1 MTNLNITAAFL
12 IGLAG
17 SVHCFGMCGGVVSA
31 FHFAVPK
38 GAKQWPYVFTYNLGR
53 IASYALLGALTGY
66 LGSMVE
72 RAEIV
77 QSIPI
82 LHTISALFLIAMA
95 CYVGNWWRGLHY
107 LERAGAKLWRYV
119 RPLSKSL
126 LPFKHPL
133 YALPYGIIWGWLPCG
148 LVYSTLTW
156 SLASGSAINGALVML
171 FFGLGTL
178 PALIVMAAGVESMKT
193 LLTNPKTRQI
203 VALCLLGF
211 ALHMLWRAYV

>member
-1 MTNLNITAAFL
+1 MNSLSIASAFL

-31 FHFAVPK
+31 FSFAVPK
-38 GAKQWPYVFTYNLGR
+38 GAKQWPYVLTYNIGR
-53 IASYALLGALTGY
+53 IASYTALGALTGY
-66 LGSMVE
+66 LGSIVE
-72 RAEIV
+72 RAEILKA
-77 QSIPI
+77 IPL

-107 LERAGAKLWRYV
+107 VERVGAKLWV
-119 RPLSKSL
+119 HIRPLSKSL
-126 LPFKHPL
+126 LPFKTPL

-156 SLASGSAINGALVML
+156 SLASGNSINGALVML

-178 PALIVMAAGVESMKT
+178 PALVIMAAGVESIKQV
-193 LLTNPKTRQI
+193 LAAPKTRQV
-203 VALCLLGF
+203 VAMCLLVFG
-211 ALHMLWRAYV
+211 LYMLWQAYA

>member
-1 MTNLNITAAFL
+1 MTSLSIASAFL

-31 FHFAVPK
+31 FSFAVPK
-38 GAKQWPYVFTYNLGR
+38 GAKQWPYVVTYNIGR
-53 IASYALLGALTGY
+53 IFSYTLLGAFTGY
-66 LGSMVE
+66 LGSMVA
-72 RAEIV
+72 RNDLLANL
-77 QSIPI
+77 PI
-82 LHTISALFLIAMA
+82 LQTISALFLVAMA

-107 LERAGAKLWRYV
+107 LERAGAKLWRFI

-126 LPFKHPL
+126 LPFKNPL
-133 YALPYGIIWGWLPCG
+133 YALPYGVIWGWLPCG

-156 SLASGSAINGALVML
+156 SLASGSAANGAMIML

-178 PALIVMAAGVESMKT
+178 PALIVMAAGVESLKT
-193 LLTNPKTRQI
+193 LLANPKTRQV

-211 ALHMLWRAYV
+211 AFHMLWRAYN